1 MIVPTQRPFAFD
13 RDVDRLKRADTQ
25 PLRNDRGSKRVALP
39 TALQEFAFSGWMCAW
54 LPRKGTSS
62 SGSRSMESV
71 RLGESLE
78 ATKASPL
85 SILSRTQQRQRKTPC
100 PDAEAFAPCPAKGSR
115 CPQPCKSSLSVV
127 GCAWLPRRP
136 ETSTLAKSIKRA
148 TLCSLSRRTQ
158 PLKQHNHSATTAARK
173 SPQRLQEFASLPRK
187 ETRLNDSLSS
197 PEPSNV
203 RLCSLKSVRQRRRP
217 PQACRHTTTLQ
228 RPRLEKGR
236 AAHSPAR
243 VRFQGWMCAWLPR
256 KGTSSS
262 GSRSMESVRLGESLE
277 ATKASPLSISSAQN
291 ALLLVPKASNVSA
304 SVQHA
309 FLVPDAE
316 ARVRFQWLDVCLAPS
331 EGDFVVRLPIH
342 GERPA
347 GRVARRHRLALPT
360 ALQEFAFSPSEGD
373 FVVRLPIHGERPAGR
388 VARSDK
394 SIASLYPLPNPA
406 TSAQNALL
414 LVPTQRPFAFDRDV
428 DRLKR
433 ADTQP
438 LRNDRGSK
446 RVALPTALQ
455 EFAFSGWMCAWLPRK
470 GTSSSGSRSMESV
483 RLGESLEA
491 TKASPLSIL
500 SRTQQRQRKT
510 LCSLSRRRGRLRS
523 TETSTASSV
532 QIHNHSATTA
542 ARKGSRCPQ
551 PCKSSLSVVG
561 CVLGSLGRELRRPAP
576 DPWRASGWASRSK
589 RQKHRLSLSSP
600 EPSNVSAKRF
610 APCPDAEAVCVRQRR
625 RPPQACRHTTTL
637 QRPRLE
643 KGRAAHSAAGIRLAT
658 VGCALAP
665 SEGDFVVQLLIHG
678 GCLTGRVARSDRNT
692 ASFSL
697 AP

>member
-1 MIVPTQRPFAFD
+1 M
-13 RDVDRLKRADTQ
+13 
-25 PLRNDRGSKRVALP
+25 
-39 TALQEFAFSGWMCAW
+39 
-54 LPRKGTSS
+54 
-62 SGSRSMESV
+62 
-71 RLGESLE
+71 
-78 ATKASPL
+78 
-85 SILSRTQQRQRKTPC
+85 
-100 PDAEAFAPCPAKGSR
+100 
-115 CPQPCKSSLSVV
+115 V
-127 GCAWLPRRP
+127 GCALGDLGRGLRRP
-136 ETSTLAKSIKRA
+136 APDPWRASGWASRSKR
-148 TLCSLSRRTQ
+148 Q
-158 PLKQHNHSATTAARK
+158 KH
-173 SPQRLQEFASLPRK
+173 RL
-187 ETRLNDSLSS
+187 SLSS

-203 RLCSLKSVRQRRRP
+203 SAKRFAPCPDAEAVCVRQRRRP
-217 PQACRHTTTLQ
+217 PQACRHTTTPQ

-243 VRFQGWMCAWLPR
+243 ARFQR
-256 KGTSSS
+256 
-262 GSRSMESVRLGESLE
+262 
-277 ATKASPLSISSAQN
+277 
-291 ALLLVPKASNVSA
+291 
-304 SVQHA
+304 
-309 FLVPDAE
+309 
-316 ARVRFQWLDVCLAPS
+316 LDVCLA
-331 EGDFVVRLPIH
+331 
-342 GERPA
+342 
-347 GRVARRHRLALPT
+347 
-360 ALQEFAFSPSEGD
+360 PSEGD

-491 TKASPLSIL
+491 TKASPPSIL
-500 SRTQQRQRKT
+500 SRTQQRQRRT

-532 QIHNHSATTA
+532 QTHNHSATTA

-551 PCKSSLSVVG
+551 RCKSSLSVVG
-561 CVLGSLGRELRRPAP
+561 CVLGSLGRGLRRPAP

-610 APCPDAEAVCVRQRR
+610 APCPNAEAVCVRQRR
-625 RPPQACRHTTTL
+625 RPPQACRYTTTL
-637 QRPRLE
+637 QRPRLG
-643 KGRAAHSAAGIRLAT
+643 KGSRCPQPCKSSLSVVGCVLGSLGRGTSSSGSRSMESVRLGESLEATKASPLSILSRTQQRQRKTLCSLSRRRGRLRSTETSTASSVQTHNHSATTSARKGSRCPQRMQEFVLQRLDVHWLPQKGT
-658 VGCALAP
+658 
-665 SEGDFVVQLLIHG
+665 S
-678 GCLTGRVARSDRNT
+678 S
-692 ASFSL
+692 SSS
-697 AP
+697 